1 MLMAAGYGTKPTY
14 NTLKQPPLAPPAWLF
29 PPVWTLLYGVMGYA
43 AHHATTSS
51 LALVS
56 PSLSGISLGSG
67 VGSDLLK
74 TQTLYTVQL
83 LLNHLWMPLFFG
95 LGKPGLAA
103 VDILCLGGTVAA
115 LMRECWDSDRTA
127 FWLFVPY
134 AGWLGFATYL
144 NFGFG
149 VLNGW
154 RVKKESRGKR
164 E

>member
-1 MLMAAGYGTKPTY
+1 
-14 NTLKQPPLAPPAWLF
+14 
-29 PPVWTLLYGVMGYA
+29 
-43 AHHATTSS
+43 
-51 LALVS
+51 
-56 PSLSGISLGSG
+56 
-67 VGSDLLK
+67 
-74 TQTLYTVQL
+74 
-83 LLNHLWMPLFFG
+83 MPLFFG